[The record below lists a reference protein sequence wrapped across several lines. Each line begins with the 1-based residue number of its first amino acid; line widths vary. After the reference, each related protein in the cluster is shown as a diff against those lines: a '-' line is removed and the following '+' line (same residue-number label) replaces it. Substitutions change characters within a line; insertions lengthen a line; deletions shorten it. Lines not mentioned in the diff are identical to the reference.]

1 MMKLPKSDFK
11 WLGEDEIEDFDVNSL
26 DLEGDLG
33 YIVECDLHYPKKL
46 HKKHNNFT
54 LAPECLEI
62 NSEHLSP
69 YAKEALVQSGCREQ
83 YKDSKLVTTFHDRK
97 NYVVH
102 AKLLKLYLDLGLKL
116 TKIHRVIQFH
126 QEAFIAPYIE
136 MCTKAR
142 QKSTNKFDI
151 SQYKKLANV
160 IFGKTIENVRDYA
173 TVKLHTTKDS
183 ALKAISKHNYK
194 SHVII
199 SKNLVQTNH
208 YNDVVLLNKPIAIGV
223 TILELVRNLG
233 IFFTSF

>member
-1 MMKLPKSDFK
+1 MQKLPKSDFT
-11 WLGEDEIEDFDVNSL
+11 WLNEQEIADFDVNKI
-26 DLEGDLG
+26 DLEGDFG
-33 YIVECDLHYPKKL
+33 FMVECDLHYPKKL
-46 HKKHNNFT
+46 HKLHNNLT

-62 NSEHLSP
+62 TNEHLSP
-69 YAKEALVQSGCREQ
+69 YAKEALVLSGCKEK

-102 AKLLKLYLDLGLKL
+102 VKLLKLYLDLGLKL
-116 TKIHRVIQFH
+116 TKIHRVLKFK

-142 QKSTNKFDI
+142 QASTNKFDI
-151 SQYKKLANV
+151 NQYKKMANV

-173 TVKLHTTKDS
+173 TVKLHTTKES

-194 SHVII
+194 THVII
-199 SKNLVQTNH
+199 SKNLIQTNH

-223 TILELVRNLG
+223 TILDLVSN
-233 IFFTSF
+233 